1 MVERCPLRSGGEVS
15 RLAAGGI
22 CRVASQGLF
31 VIICSYSPGVY
42 LDRAFL
48 YHLSIYLSI
57 SHLLRIYSYSHA
69 YLLVAPLRSPAAR
82 DAMAAD
88 PAATRA
94 DLTDRLLVG
103 FVNVPAGVV
112 LPMIGAIVSIM
123 FYYFNNHMFQ

>member
-1 MVERCPLRSGGEVS
+1 MVERCPLRSGAPVDLQPGEY
-15 RLAAGGI
+15 
-22 CRVASQGLF
+22 VASQRRSCASARIL
-31 VIICSYSPGVY
+31 PEVY

-57 SHLLRIYSYSHA
+57 SHLLRVPTYSYDS
-69 YLLVAPLRSPAAR
+69 PPRPAAR

-88 PAATRA
+88 PAANRA
-94 DLTDRLLVG
+94 DLIDRLLVG